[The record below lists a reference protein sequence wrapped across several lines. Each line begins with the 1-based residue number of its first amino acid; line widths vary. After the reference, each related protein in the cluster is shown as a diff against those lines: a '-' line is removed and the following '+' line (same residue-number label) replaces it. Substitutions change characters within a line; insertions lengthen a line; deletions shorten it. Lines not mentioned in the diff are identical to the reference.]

1 MTQAHDNWGSLY
13 DYVYEQTY
21 GDFYRFLTVETL
33 DQINQILSSGTI
45 IDYGAGTGRLSI
57 PLSNQDYKVIA
68 VEKSIGMIDELR
80 RKLYGLQH
88 EIELHHCSVSEYKN
102 GNADLA
108 IALFTVFSYS
118 ITEEELSTN
127 IKNIGKHLK
136 PEGYFFFDLPNP
148 IFFTSGRLINVQL
161 PMLNRQ
167 VELITNDERD
177 VYTYR
182 EQCSGIFNENEFS
195 YSDEFKIRYWD
206 MGTLDKLLEEN
217 GLRYTLKSFPQF
229 NSTGSTYKLYQKL

>member
-217 GLRYTLKSFPQF
+217 GLRDTLKSFPQF